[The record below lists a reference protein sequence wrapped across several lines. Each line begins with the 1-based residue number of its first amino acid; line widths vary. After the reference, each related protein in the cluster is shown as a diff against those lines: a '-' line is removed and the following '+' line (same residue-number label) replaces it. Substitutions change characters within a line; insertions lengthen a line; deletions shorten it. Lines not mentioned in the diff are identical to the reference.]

1 MLFGVLG
8 GALTI
13 LIGFSVFF
21 TDQGGLPGTLRRDAY
36 PAFAA
41 VFSVAMAVTILWS
54 AWEPRRDSPTEG
66 RSSPGDPADTAGD
79 VSAGLPSRSS
89 LILKAP

>member
-1 MLFGVLG
+1 MTLYHVPHLALGAELSDYAERTSIVSYRMLFGVLG

-41 VFSVAMAVTILWS
+41 VFNVAMVVTILWS
-54 AWEPRRDSPTEG
+54 ALGPTT
-66 RSSPGDPADTAGD
+66 RFPD
-79 VSAGLPSRSS
+79 
-89 LILKAP
+89 